1 MNLSADY
8 TQDPQQ
14 NINLVQILIKRKLI
28 EPFVSEPSSF
38 FLPKFFSQEKLSK
51 ENVECY
57 NLERGSLEGKPQY
70 FERVNK
76 CLDSWQRHFERVENS
91 TNQYLSKLREKE
103 VAENFL
109 FISFILYRQA
119 IFQNCSTAAMRSMTL
134 KFKLAEEKKMRD
146 LLMNSKKLFPN
157 YNIG

>member
-1 MNLSADY
+1 MNLSSDY

-28 EPFVSEPSSF
+28 EPF
-38 FLPKFFSQEKLSK
+38 EKLSK

-57 NLERGSLEGKPQY
+57 NLERGTLEGKPQY

-76 CLDSWQRHFERVENS
+76 CLDSWQRHFERVESN

-103 VAENFL
+103 ASHF
-109 FISFILYRQA
+109 S
-119 IFQNCSTAAMRSMTL
+119 
-134 KFKLAEEKKMRD
+134 
-146 LLMNSKKLFPN
+146 KLFHCSNAIDDPEIQACRKEEN
-157 YNIG
+157 ERFANELKDTFSQL